1 VSQAAIGG
9 HGDASTIDP
18 KMREVWRGRLDGV
31 LALLTRLTLRVFF
44 RGIEVVGLARVPR
57 GVPLLVVANHVNSLV
72 DPLLILAFLGLRLR
86 ILAKSTLWRHP
97 VMAPL
102 LVVAGAVPVYR
113 RQDGTDMRRNFDTF
127 RRCRAVLAGGGAVLL
142 FPEGTSH
149 NQPYRL
155 PLKTGAARIAL
166 ETEACHG
173 PLGLRIIPVGLRY
186 EAKGEF
192 RSRVLIQVGDPID
205 PAPERERY
213 ARHGR
218 VSVQALTERIARAL
232 DVVARYGEGLTDAA
246 PSARKPAHR
255 ALLAVP
261 MAVGVA
267 LNWVPYR
274 LPGWIA
280 GRLSRAPDDPATYK
294 LLAAMLT
301 FPLVWALEALTAGA
315 LAGAAAGLAVALL
328 APLTGLAA
336 LLYWDRPG
344 LRARAGGPA
353 DAEEVERG
361 AGRGRLPVELATPS
375 ENVEHEGLVLLAAP
389 ARVVGVEDPHAGP
402 AGKGLEAI
410 LVDVPSVGARQ
421 LDDVK
426 TVYEAGTGRDPTH
439 VVPEDR
445 HRPRVEHEEIV
456 GPAVPGDR
464 GHERTKLV
472 QADAMG
478 GPAGRV
484 GRQRDDEE
492 PRHQAGEDALV
503 AIRGP
508 GDAADAGG
516 HEDHGPGDE
525 KLDDPAGKGIGV
537 ERPRSGERVPV
548 SERGQEREKSG
559 RDEKS

>member
-1 VSQAAIGG
+1 
-9 HGDASTIDP
+9 
-18 KMREVWRGRLDGV
+18 M

-44 RGIEVVGLARVPR
+44 REIEVVGLARVPR
-57 GVPLLVVANHVNSLV
+57 GVPLVVVANHVNALV
-72 DPLLILAFLGLRLR
+72 DALLIIAFLGLRPR

-102 LVVAGAVPVYR
+102 LVLAGGVPVYR
-113 RQDGTDMRRNFDTF
+113 RQDGKDTTGNFDTF

-149 NQPYRL
+149 SHPHRL

-173 PLGLRIIPVGLRY
+173 PLGLRVIPVGLRY

-205 PAPERERY
+205 PASERERY
-213 ARHGR
+213 ARQGP
-218 VSVQALTERIARAL
+218 VAVQALTDRIAGGL
-232 DVVARYGEGLTDAA
+232 DRVAGYGNGLEDAA
-246 PSARKPAHR
+246 PSVRKPARR

-261 MAVGVA
+261 MAVGVV

-280 GRLSRAPDDPATYK
+280 DRLSRAPDDPATHK
-294 LLAAMLT
+294 LLAALLT
-301 FPLVWALEALTAGA
+301 FPLAWALEALTAGA

-344 LRARAGGPA
+344 LRARAGGLA
-353 DAEEVERG
+353 DGEEVERG
-361 AGRGRLPVELATPS
+361 ARRGLLPVELATPS
-375 ENVEHEGLVLLAAP
+375 ENVEHEGLVLLGAP

-402 AGKGLEAI
+402 AGKGLQAL
-410 LVDVPSVGARQ
+410 LVDAPSVGARQ
-421 LDDVK
+421 LGDVEA
-426 TVYEAGTGRDPTH
+426 VHEAGTGLEPTH

-445 HRPRVEHEEIV
+445 HRPRVEHEHIV

-464 GHERTKLV
+464 GHEGTKLV

-484 GRQRDDEE
+484 DRQRDEQE
-492 PRHQAGEDALV
+492 PRHHAPEDAQI

-508 GDAADAGG
+508 GDPADAGG
-516 HEDHGPGDE
+516 HEDHGLGNE
-525 KLDDPAGKGIGV
+525 EQDDPAGKGIGV
-537 ERPRSGERVPV
+537 QRARSGERVPV
-548 SERGQEREKSG
+548 NERGQEREKGG

>member
-1 VSQAAIGG
+1 
-9 HGDASTIDP
+9 
-18 KMREVWRGRLDGV
+18 
-31 LALLTRLTLRVFF
+31 VFF
-44 RGIEVVGLARVPR
+44 REIEVVGLARVPR
-57 GVPLLVVANHVNSLV
+57 GVPLVVVANHVNALV
-72 DPLLILAFLGLRLR
+72 DPLLILAFLGLRPR

-102 LVVAGAVPVYR
+102 LVLAGGVPVYR
-113 RQDGTDMRRNFDTF
+113 RQDGTDMTRNFDTF
-127 RRCRAVLAGGGAVLL
+127 RRCRTVLAGGGAVLL

-149 NQPYRL
+149 SQPRRL

-173 PLGLRIIPVGLRY
+173 PLRLRIIPVGLRY

-213 ARHGR
+213 GRHGR
-218 VSVQALTERIARAL
+218 VAVQALTDRIARAL
-232 DVVARYGEGLTDAA
+232 DVVAGYGEGLTDAP
-246 PSARKPAHR
+246 PSGMKPARR

-280 GRLSRAPDDPATYK
+280 DRLSRAPDDPATYK
-294 LLAAMLT
+294 LLAAVLT
-301 FPLVWALEALTAGA
+301 FPLVWALETLTAGA

-344 LRARAGGPA
+344 LRGRAGGPA

-361 AGRGRLPVELATPS
+361 AGRGRLPVEPATPS

-389 ARVVGVEDPHAGP
+389 ARVVGVEDPHTGP
-402 AGKGLEAI
+402 AGKGLQAP

-421 LDDVK
+421 LDDLKAVH
-426 TVYEAGTGRDPTH
+426 EAGTGLEPTH

-472 QADAMG
+472 QADTMG

-484 GRQRDDEE
+484 DRQRDEEKGGHHAGEE
-492 PRHQAGEDALV
+492 PPVAVRGAGH
-503 AIRGP
+503 P
-508 GDAADAGG
+508 ADAGG
-516 HEDHGPGDE
+516 DEDHGRGNQE
-525 KLDDPAGKGIGV
+525 QDDPAGKGIRV
-537 ERPRSGERVPV
+537 QRARSGERVPV
-548 SERGQEREKSG
+548 NERGQEREKAG

>member
-1 VSQAAIGG
+1 
-9 HGDASTIDP
+9 
-18 KMREVWRGRLDGV
+18 MREGWRGRLDRV

-44 RGIEVVGLARVPR
+44 REIEVVGLARVPR
-57 GVPLLVVANHVNSLV
+57 GVPLLVVANHVNALV
-72 DPLLILAFLGLRLR
+72 DALLIIAFLGLRPR

-97 VMAPL
+97 VIAPL
-102 LVVAGAVPVYR
+102 LVLAGGVPVYR
-113 RQDGTDMRRNFDTF
+113 RQDGKDTTRNFDTF

-149 NQPYRL
+149 SQPHRL

-173 PLGLRIIPVGLRY
+173 PLHLSIIPVGLRY

-205 PAPERERY
+205 PASERERY

-218 VSVQALTERIARAL
+218 VAVQALTDRIAAGL
-232 DVVARYGEGLTDAA
+232 DKVAGYGEGLADAP

-255 ALLAVP
+255 AILAVP
-261 MAVGVA
+261 MVVGVA

-280 GRLSRAPDDPATYK
+280 DRLARAPDDPATYK
-294 LLAAMLT
+294 LLAALLA
-301 FPLVWALEALTAGA
+301 FPLVWGLEALAAGA
-315 LAGAAAGLAVALL
+315 LAGAAAGVAVALL

-361 AGRGRLPVELATPS
+361 AGRGRLPVELPTPS
-375 ENVEHEGLVLLAAP
+375 ENVKDEGLVLLAAP
-389 ARVVGVEDPHAGP
+389 ARVVRVEDPHAGP
-402 AGKGLEAI
+402 AGKGLQAP
-410 LVDVPSVGARQ
+410 LVDVPSVRARQ
-421 LDDVK
+421 LHDVEA
-426 TVYEAGTGRDPTH
+426 VQEAGTGLEPTR
-439 VVPEDR
+439 VVAEDR
-445 HRPRVEHEEIV
+445 QRPGVEHEEIV
-456 GPAVPGDR
+456 GPAVAGDR
-464 GHERTKLV
+464 GYERTKLV

-478 GPAGRV
+478 GPLDRV
-484 GRQRDDEE
+484 QPQRDEQE
-492 PRHQAGEDALV
+492 RRHHAGEDAPI

-508 GDAADAGG
+508 SDPADAGG
-516 HEDHGPGDE
+516 HEDHGPGNE
-525 KLDDPAGKGIGV
+525 EQDDPAGKGV
-537 ERPRSGERVPV
+537 RVQRARSGKRVPV
-548 SERGQEREKSG
+548 SERGQEREKG
-559 RDEKS
+559 GGDEES